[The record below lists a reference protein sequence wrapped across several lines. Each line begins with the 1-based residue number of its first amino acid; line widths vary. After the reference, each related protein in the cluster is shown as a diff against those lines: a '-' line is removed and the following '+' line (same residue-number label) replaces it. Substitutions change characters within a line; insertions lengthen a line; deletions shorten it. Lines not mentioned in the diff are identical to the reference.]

1 MGDNMNQ
8 MKNEAL
14 KRMKKLNLMKEVIKS
29 YKEGGENSLYYS
41 ERINKMMPAVLY
53 WVDNNKKYVDAV
65 KDFEK
70 KYGGL
75 VYHCILTH
83 TEFGDLL
90 DMLYVCKTKNEW
102 VQDNIDLLDRYV
114 FVYSYNIDECNGEFG
129 TIAVRPVMGGL
140 ERIG

>member
-1 MGDNMNQ
+1 MNMNE
-8 MKNEAL
+8 MKDEAI
-14 KRMKKLNLMKEVIKS
+14 KRMKKLKLMKEVIKA
-29 YKEGGENSLYYS
+29 YKEGGDNSLYYS

-53 WVDNNKKYVDAV
+53 WVDNKDEYVKAV
-65 KDFEK
+65 KDFEN

-83 TEFGDLL
+83 TLLGDLL
-90 DMLYVCKTKNEW
+90 DMLYVCKEKNEW
-102 VQDNIDLLDRYV
+102 QQDNIDLMDNYV
-114 FVYSYNIDECNGEFG
+114 FAYSYNLDENEGEFG